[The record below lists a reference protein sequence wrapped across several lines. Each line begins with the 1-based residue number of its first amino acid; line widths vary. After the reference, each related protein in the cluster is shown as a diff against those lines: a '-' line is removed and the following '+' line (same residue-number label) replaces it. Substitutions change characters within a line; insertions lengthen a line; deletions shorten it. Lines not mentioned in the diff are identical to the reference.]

1 MDTHVANKTEIATA
15 AAVHPPVP
23 DLWNMYPAVD
33 RDDILKA
40 IWIDGALKDV
50 AHDWMPAGWP
60 GVGPLAYSLTDDD
73 ESVATFVSRL
83 LRFHEIHV
91 NLTGDLHR
99 IVLCVRRGP
108 YRAELFYRVVNEI
121 KSARCSGADG
131 AADAAPTESAPC
143 ANSLDSKAH
152 IDDDGTAATTKSV
165 RSADTA
171 EVAAALDRL
180 LATVPH
186 DWVSDRLRVDTDAGH
201 LIRAPAGP
209 GGAAVRRATAEAIS
223 NHAYAVIGASG
234 GRPHRLVIHGAAS
247 ADGKQIEL
255 FYQILPTAAS
265 PIDHQAL
272 TATPAK
278 DGVPAGDCPASP
290 DVATTTTPE
299 GTIESQTAVE
309 ILALYPKLSVA
320 QATCVLLA
328 ETALDGVPHQW
339 IKDDANVDA
348 RYLCSHDLSVG
359 TDCLPRKVQACLDKG
374 WQRVV
379 LSIRQTESD
388 RTIATISALRPP
400 SSPKSQTIDDL
411 LDLYPTL
418 SAREAVCL
426 TKVIEGLAGVPVE
439 WVHQDSGHA
448 YDDDGIFGDAS
459 KVVAHVREA
468 FAQPAGD
475 TGPRHVVLTLHRK
488 AAAASGPHFYHF
500 IILPSV

>member
-1 MDTHVANKTEIATA
+1 MDRHVANKTEM
-15 AAVHPPVP
+15 AAVVQPPVP

-60 GVGPLAYSLTDDD
+60 GVGPLAYSLTDDK
-73 ESVATFVSRL
+73 ESVATFASRL

-91 NLTGDLHR
+91 NLAGDPHR

-108 YRAELFYRVVNEI
+108 CRSELFYRVVNET
-121 KSARCSGADG
+121 KPTRCND

-143 ANSLDSKAH
+143 ANGLGSKALTGS
-152 IDDDGTAATTKSV
+152 DGAVAIAKSARATV
-165 RSADTA
+165 SADTA
-171 EVAAALDRL
+171 EVVAALDRL

-186 DWVSDRLRVDTDAGH
+186 EWVSDRSCVDADAGH

-209 GGAAVRRATAEAIS
+209 DGGAVRRATAEAIS
-223 NHAYAVIGASG
+223 NHVYAVIGASG
-234 GRPHRLVIHGAAS
+234 GRSHRLVVHGAAS
-247 ADGKQIEL
+247 ADGKQIEF

-265 PIDHQAL
+265 PVDHQAP

-278 DGVPAGDCPASP
+278 DGTPAGDRP
-290 DVATTTTPE
+290 VAAAVAMTTTAPKGTP
-299 GTIESQTAVE
+299 ESQTAAE

-320 QATCVLLA
+320 QATHVLFA
-328 ETALDGVPHQW
+328 ETALAGVPHQW
-339 IKDDANVDA
+339 IKDDTDSDA
-348 RYLCSHDLSVG
+348 RYLCSHDLSLD
-359 TDCLPRKVQACLDKG
+359 TDCLPGKVRACLDRG
-374 WQRVV
+374 WQRVA
-379 LSIRQTESD
+379 LSVMQKQSD

-400 SSPKSQTIDDL
+400 SSPKAQTIDDL

-426 TKVIEGLAGVPVE
+426 AKVIEGLAGVPVE
-439 WVHQDSGHA
+439 WVDQNAGHT
-448 YDDDGIFGDAS
+448 YDEDGVFGDAS
-459 KVVAHVREA
+459 KAVAHVREA
-468 FAQPAGD
+468 FARRAGD
-475 TGPRHVVLTLHRK
+475 TGPRHVVLTLHRE
-488 AAAASGPHFYHF
+488 AANASGPQHYYF